1 MVYSREGTL
10 GKMESMAQT
19 APSHQGRTSLMFS
32 KSRIRLVATS
42 TSLPLA
48 YTRLQE
54 GMVEL
59 KLLVAQSFLYL
70 SHLLQG
76 ISLYWQAIGTS
87 KITL

>member
-10 GKMESMAQT
+10 GRMESMVQT
-19 APSHQGRTSLMFS
+19 APSHLGRTSLMFS

-54 GMVEL
+54 GMVDFKSL
-59 KLLVAQSFLYL
+59 AAQSFLYL
-70 SHLLQG
+70 SHLLQE
-76 ISLYWQAIGTS
+76 IIPYWLAIGTN